1 MLWAG
6 NDLCWTA
13 LSQTISLNDAE
24 EEPFN
29 LSWKLINF
37 SPCLSCVCVRARK
50 CGRQPVRES
59 RLSVRVLIVFPHARS
74 LSDGSKHPDTTALYQ
89 RQGATSQIYYRV
101 SWGPLHGPVPRPDVF
116 LFFLLSYPRG
126 LFVLTKGNW
135 RWILS
140 GEQEAARTCQEQR
153 KTNGR
158 RRKSWL
164 KRQMVL
170 RIQSKQ
176 RRHVSM
182 HVWAGVCTFHCWI

>member
-59 RLSVRVLIVFPHARS
+59 RLSVRVLIVFPHARG

-116 LFFLLSYPRG
+116 FVFFCWAIRAVSLCWQKATDAEFSQASRKQPGPAKNRE
-126 LFVLTKGNW
+126 K
-135 RWILS
+135 
-140 GEQEAARTCQEQR
+140 QMDAAER
-153 KTNGR
+153 
-158 RRKSWL
+158 
-164 KRQMVL
+164 
-170 RIQSKQ
+170 
-176 RRHVSM
+176 
-182 HVWAGVCTFHCWI
+182 AD